1 MKDIMRKLIC
11 SVMSITVLTASLP
24 PVTVQADETEAFPY
38 TLYSR
43 RGVTISASQLCVNG
57 NLHANDGVSFNANH
71 MNLNGSVTSESET
84 NREIAPVYA
93 DHSIIETYFPD
104 QSTYNSGT
112 YSCADTNVF
121 VNQALFSY
129 DGIILSGNTNLNAGI
144 GTYDNIEITGNCFNS
159 NQAVLYSRFGD
170 VTITAD
176 NSLNLNGLIYAP
188 FGTVTLSAQNVSVNG
203 IILAENVVI
212 QSGNINLNNNNY
224 FAHFVGNT
232 SENYDF
238 SDIPEKYKGDSDED
252 ELPDIYEKVI
262 GTDPLNSDTDSDG
275 LPDGYELMKLGTD
288 PLLVDTDENEVS
300 DADEDFDEDGL
311 NNLGEYQHETDPYDT
326 DSDTDGYTDGDEI
339 GIYLTDPANPDTDN
353 DGLLDGDEGTDGYI
367 YTTYQILFDPL
378 LPDTDGNGVLDGAEP
393 FAQSFTYFEED
404 ESCAVREVSIDMVT
418 AGVLK
423 NNTTVTNILN
433 KDVMCSDVVGL
444 VGAPYDIKTL
454 DVTESATLRFRM
466 DSDKMGNT
474 QLSDLMFLWYNEDD
488 DEFVE
493 LETAIDETTNTV
505 STVVPHFSKYML
517 VNSREWFEAWAQT
530 FNYYP
535 GRPHNYT
542 NYDKNYTVLTID
554 CSGSM
559 KTNDPISEISSPSS
573 PEEATF
579 RKSCGRIQ
587 AGENFVYLMRD
598 NDKTGIIMFEDV
610 VTKQYSFASVQRD
623 LRVNLQNVYNG
634 GDTKFCPALEEAL
647 AMFSL
652 ADLNDSTNNKRIIL
666 LSDGIDN
673 NKQRTRTFLSNLYN
687 THNPDPRNKVKI
699 FTVALGNNADKAF
712 LEEIANMT
720 GGVPYVAQNAAE
732 LGNIYTQIGAGI
744 DIDPTDNDIDGLPDI
759 LEIVG
764 VRCANG
770 QVIHSDPTLDDS
782 DGDGLKDGQE
792 VLKDSL
798 RVMTAYSYH
807 ENGRPIC
814 FTMKSNPNKIDT
826 DEDGLND
833 MSEVVDSY
841 SNPLLEDSDYDGVND
856 FNDALPMTP
865 NDLRE
870 VNWDTWAAID
880 IAVYMSKRQIS
891 EMVFY
896 GVHEVK
902 LGRYHT
908 QVIAFVNSNS
918 PFYSNAHF
926 SNNAADYS
934 DNWNGIKYA
943 TFGAGPDHGISGDP
957 LKAGYSRPAD
967 IKLNIKVQLTN
978 VTPTSNCADKINCLI
993 SAQDYFMDHHPNN
1006 PAYVLFFDFDYENH
1020 HNSNSYAAGL
1030 LQYAALDDFGG
1041 PQYLV
1046 PGYTYPVARHWFGG

>member
-24 PVTVQADETEAFPY
+24 SVTVQADETEAFPY

-43 RGVTISASQLCVNG
+43 RGATISASQLCVNG

-238 SDIPEKYKGDSDED
+238 SDIPEKYKGDSDGD

-466 DSDKMGNT
+466 DPDKMGDT

-505 STVVPHFSKYML
+505 STVVPHFSKYM
-517 VNSREWFEAWAQT
+517 VVDKIKWFEAWQ
-530 FNYYP
+530 
-535 GRPHNYT
+535 RELNYT
-542 NYDKNYTVLTID
+542 TNNYDRPICHTVLAID
-554 CSGSM
+554 CSSSM
-559 KTNDPISEISSPSS
+559 NTNDPGSSSTTYRYL
-573 PEEATF
+573 AT
-579 RKSCGRIQ
+579 C
-587 AGENFVYLMRD
+587 NFINSMD
-598 NDKTGIIMFEDV
+598 ENDKAALVKYNG
-610 VTKQYSFASVQRD
+610 SASVICH
-623 LRVNLQNVYNG
+623 L
-634 GDTKFCPALEEAL
+634 
-647 AMFSL
+647 
-652 ADLNDSTNNKRIIL
+652 TNNKNDLKTKAALINSSGGTSFDAALLTSVAELKNNMVSPSTRNYIIL
-666 LSDGIDN
+666 LSDGESSVSASTWNEIN
-673 NKQRTRTFLSNLYN
+673 TCSNLII
-687 THNPDPRNKVKI
+687 H
-699 FTVALGNNADKAF
+699 TVCLRAKQA
-712 LEEIANMT
+712 T
-720 GGVPYVAQNAAE
+720 TPAE
-732 LGNIYTQIGAGI
+732 LQRQKNAEDMLADIARRGHGEPYIAKTAEDLNKIYTQVGLGI
-744 DIDPTDNDIDGLPDI
+744 SVDPTDNDCDGLPDI
-759 LEIVG
+759 LETVG
-764 VRCANG
+764 IRCSNG
-770 QVIHSDPTLDDS
+770 RIITSDPTKWDT
-782 DGDGLKDGQE
+782 DGDGLKDGDE
-792 VLKDSL
+792 ILKESL
-798 RVMTAYSYH
+798 RIRSY
-807 ENGRPIC
+807 NYPAATYQLSNSPVF
-814 FTMKSNPNKIDT
+814 FTMKSDPNKADT

-833 MSEVVDSY
+833 MSEIVNSY
-841 SNPLLEDSDYDGVND
+841 SDARLEDSDGDGVND
-856 FNDALPMTP
+856 FNDALPMIP
-865 NDLRE
+865 NQLIE
-870 VNWDTWAAID
+870 VNWNTWNAID
-880 IAVYMSKRQIS
+880 IATYMSKRHIS

-896 GVHEVK
+896 GVHEVMF
-902 LGRYHT
+902 GRYHT

-918 PFYSNAHF
+918 PFYSDAHF

-1006 PAYVLFFDFDYENH
+1006 PAYVLLSGFDYENH